1 MRVFLVLYTMFLTL
15 FALTSFISNTL
26 YQHGYIHLNILF
38 YAEKT
43 LLAKAGEPPRLENI
57 GFVYPPLA
65 FLPFFIIEDYKMVSP
80 LASSFLLTVF
90 FSFLL
95 KRCQSLAYF
104 TLLFLLLNPLVLF
117 LAVYRFEVL
126 AFYIL
131 LTISTITLI
140 IHLETGYS
148 LYLFI
153 SGFLFGLCFFLDF
166 RSVFLIPV
174 VALVIYLSTK
184 EKHISYR
191 LALLIVKLSPVMF
204 FVFAW
209 LYLNWTFTEDP
220 LNFIKSPYS
229 FFESEP
235 LDTSLFLIRG
245 SFWRSLEYVI
255 FRLLAYLPIILPY
268 FIVLFN
274 TRRYRHLYLMPVY
287 LLYISPILLLFFS
300 VYFSNFFPSYYY
312 TIIFVLFALIFQA
325 SFGIRAGKLLVFS
338 FLLSLASSWLMP
350 LYSKEENEKS
360 FVKFFIKGET
370 MNVIDEYQRV
380 AEVLK
385 SQGCRKTLID
395 DAEGFPVV
403 VFFGNPK
410 AFYLPYMYE
419 YFTVL
424 SYPKAFADCVVID
437 KENMLDTVSSRFPK
451 ARMGILEGYSLIY
464 EGKRFNVFSK

>member
-1 MRVFLVLYTMFLTL
+1 MRVFLVLYAIFFTL

-26 YQHGYIHLNILF
+26 YEHGYIHLNILF
-38 YAEKT
+38 YTEKT
-43 LLAKAGEPPRLENI
+43 LLAKAGEPPRLENL
-57 GFVYPPLA
+57 GFVYPPFA
-65 FLPFFIIEDYKMVSP
+65 FLPFLIIEDYKMVSP
-80 LASSFLLTVF
+80 LASSFLLTFF

-95 KRCQSLAYF
+95 KRFQGPAYF
-104 TLLFLLLNPLVLF
+104 ILLFLLLNPLVLF

-131 LTISTITLI
+131 LTLSTVTLI

-153 SGFLFGLCFFLDF
+153 SGFIFGLCFFLDF

-174 VALVIYLSTK
+174 VALVIYLGTK
-184 EKHISYR
+184 GKHINYR
-191 LALLIVKLSPVMF
+191 LALLIVKLSPVVF

-209 LYLNWTFTEDP
+209 LYLSWIFTEDP
-220 LNFIKSPYS
+220 FNFIKSPYS
-229 FFESEP
+229 FFKSEP
-235 LDTSLFLIRG
+235 LDPSLFLIKG
-245 SFWRSLEYVI
+245 SFWQSLEYVI

-274 TRRYRHLYLMPVY
+274 MRRYRPLYLMPVY
-287 LLYISPILLLFFS
+287 LLYISPMLLLFFS
-300 VYFSNFFPSYYY
+300 VYFSTFFPTYYY
-312 TIIFVLFALIFQA
+312 TILFVLFALSFQA

-360 FVKFFIKGET
+360 FVKFFLKGET
-370 MNVIDEYQRV
+370 INVIDEYQRV

-395 DAEGFPVV
+395 DAGGFPVV

-419 YFTVL
+419 YFAVL

-437 KENMLDTVSSRFPK
+437 KESMLDTVSSRFPK

-464 EGKRFNVFSK
+464 EGKRLNVFSK

>member
-1 MRVFLVLYTMFLTL
+1 MKVFLVLYAVFLTL
-15 FALTSFISNTL
+15 FALISFISNTL

-65 FLPFFIIEDYKMVSP
+65 FLPFLIIEDYKIISP
-80 LASSFLLTVF
+80 LASSFLLTFF

-95 KRCQSLAYF
+95 KRCQNLSYF
-104 TLLFLLLNPLVLF
+104 ILLFLLLNPLVLF

-126 AFYIL
+126 AFYLL
-131 LTISTITLI
+131 LTISTMTLI

-148 LYLFI
+148 LYLFV

-166 RSVFLIPV
+166 RSVFLIPL

-184 EKHISYR
+184 EKDINYR
-191 LALLIVKLSPVMF
+191 LALLIVKLSPVLF

-209 LYLNWTFTEDP
+209 LYLNWIFTEDP
-220 LNFIKSPYS
+220 FNFIKSPYS
-229 FFESEP
+229 FFKSEP
-235 LDTSLFLIRG
+235 LDPALFLIRG

-255 FRLLAYLPIILPY
+255 FRLLDYLPIIPPY

-274 TRRYRHLYLMPVY
+274 LKKYRLFYLIPVY
-287 LLYISPILLLFFS
+287 LLYISPMLLMFLS
-300 VYFSNFFPSYYY
+300 VYFSSFFPSYYY
-312 TIIFVLFALIFQA
+312 TILFVLFALSFQV
-325 SFGIRAGKLLVFS
+325 SFGIRAGKLLIFS
-338 FLLSLASSWLMP
+338 FLLSLAFSWLMP
-350 LYSKEENEKS
+350 LYSKEENEKN
-360 FVKFFIKGET
+360 FVKFFLKGET
-370 MNVIDEYQRV
+370 INVIGEYQRV

-385 SQGCRKTLID
+385 SQGCKKTLID
-395 DAEGFPVV
+395 DAQGFPVV
-403 VFFGNPK
+403 VFLGDPK

-437 KENMLDTVSSRFPK
+437 KENALDTISSRFPH
-451 ARMGILEGYSLIY
+451 ARMGSLEGYFLIY

>member
-1 MRVFLVLYTMFLTL
+1 MRVFLVLYAIFLTL

-65 FLPFFIIEDYKMVSP
+65 FLPFLIIEDYKMVSP

-95 KRCQSLAYF
+95 KRYQSPAYF
-104 TLLFLLLNPLVLF
+104 ILLFLLLNPLVLF

-126 AFYIL
+126 AFYLL

-148 LYLFI
+148 LYLFV

-166 RSVFLIPV
+166 RSMFLIPV
-174 VALVIYLSTK
+174 VGLVIYLSTK
-184 EKHISYR
+184 EKDISYR
-191 LALLIVKLSPVMF
+191 LALLIVKLFPALF

-209 LYLNWTFTEDP
+209 LYLNWIFTGDP
-220 LNFIKSPYS
+220 FNFIKSPYS
-229 FFESEP
+229 FFKSEP
-235 LDTSLFLIRG
+235 LDPSLFLIRG
-245 SFWRSLEYVI
+245 SFWQSLEYVI

-274 TRRYRHLYLMPVY
+274 MRRYRPLYLMPVY
-287 LLYISPILLLFFS
+287 LLYISPALLLFFS
-300 VYFSNFFPSYYY
+300 VYFSSFFPSYYY
-312 TIIFVLFALIFQA
+312 TILFVLFALSFQA
-325 SFGIRAGKLLVFS
+325 SFGIRAGKLFISS

-350 LYSKEENEKS
+350 LYSKEGNEKN
-360 FVKFFIKGET
+360 FVKFFLKGET
-370 MNVIDEYQRV
+370 INVIDEYQRV

-395 DAEGFPVV
+395 DAGGFPVV

-424 SYPKAFADCVVID
+424 SYPKAFADCVVTD
-437 KENMLDTVSSRFPK
+437 KESMLDTISSRFPK

>member
-1 MRVFLVLYTMFLTL
+1 MRVFLVLYAIFLTL
-15 FALTSFISNTL
+15 FALISFIFNTL

-43 LLAKAGEPPRLENI
+43 LLVKAGEPPRLENI
-57 GFVYPPLA
+57 GFVYPLLA
-65 FLPFFIIEDYKMVSP
+65 FLPFLIIEDYKMVFP
-80 LASSFLLTVF
+80 LASSFLLTFF

-95 KRCQSLAYF
+95 KRRQSPAYF
-104 TLLFLLLNPLVLF
+104 ILLFLLLNPLVLF

-126 AFYIL
+126 AFYLL

-148 LYLFI
+148 LYLFV
-153 SGFLFGLCFFLDF
+153 SGILFGLCFFLDF
-166 RSVFLIPV
+166 RSVFLIPL

-184 EKHISYR
+184 GKDINYR
-191 LALLIVKLSPVMF
+191 LALLIVKLYPVMF

-209 LYLNWTFTEDP
+209 LYLNWIFTGDP
-220 LNFIKSPYS
+220 FNFIKSPYS
-229 FFESEP
+229 LFKSEP
-235 LDTSLFLIRG
+235 LDPSLFLIRG

-274 TRRYRHLYLMPVY
+274 IRRYRHLYLMPAY
-287 LLYISPILLLFFS
+287 LLYISPALLLFFS
-300 VYFSNFFPSYYY
+300 VYFSTFFPSYYY
-312 TIIFVLFALIFQA
+312 TILFVLFALSFQA

-360 FVKFFIKGET
+360 FVKFFLKGET
-370 MNVIDEYQRV
+370 INVIDDYQRV

-385 SQGCRKTLID
+385 GQGCRKTLID
-395 DAEGFPVV
+395 DAGGFPVV

-424 SYPKAFADCVVID
+424 SYPKAFADCVVTD
-437 KENMLDTVSSRFPK
+437 KENALDTISSRFPK

>member
-1 MRVFLVLYTMFLTL
+1 MKVFLVLYAIFLTL
-15 FALTSFISNTL
+15 FALISFISNTL

-57 GFVYPPLA
+57 SFVYPPLA
-65 FLPFFIIEDYKMVSP
+65 FFPFLIIEDYKIVSP
-80 LASSFLLTVF
+80 LASSFLLTFF

-95 KRCQSLAYF
+95 KRCQNLSYF
-104 TLLFLLLNPLVLF
+104 ILLFFLLNPLVLF

-126 AFYIL
+126 TFYLL
-131 LTISTITLI
+131 LTISTMTLI

-148 LYLFI
+148 LYLFV

-166 RSVFLIPV
+166 RSVFLIPI

-184 EKHISYR
+184 EKDINYR
-191 LALLIVKLSPVMF
+191 LALLIVKLSPVLF

-209 LYLNWTFTEDP
+209 LYLNWIFTEDP
-220 LNFIKSPYS
+220 FNFIKSPYS
-229 FFESEP
+229 FFKSEP
-235 LDTSLFLIRG
+235 LDPSLFLIRG

-255 FRLLAYLPIILPY
+255 FRLLTYLPIILPY

-274 TRRYRHLYLMPVY
+274 LRKYRLFYLMPVY
-287 LLYISPILLLFFS
+287 LLYISPMLLLFFS

-312 TIIFVLFALIFQA
+312 TILFVLFALGFQA
-325 SFGIRAGKLLVFS
+325 SLGIRVGKLLIFS
-338 FLLSLASSWLMP
+338 FLLSLAFSWLMP
-350 LYSKEENEKS
+350 LYSKEENEKN
-360 FVKFFIKGET
+360 FVKFFLKGET
-370 MNVIDEYQRV
+370 INVISEYQRV

-385 SQGCRKTLID
+385 SQGCKKTLID
-395 DAEGFPVV
+395 NAGGFPVV

-437 KENMLDTVSSRFPK
+437 KENALDTISSRFPQ
-451 ARMGILEGYSLIY
+451 ARMGSLEGYFLIY
-464 EGKRFNVFSK
+464 EGKKFNVFSR

>member
-1 MRVFLVLYTMFLTL
+1 MRVFLVLYAIFLTL

-38 YAEKT
+38 YAEKA
-43 LLAKAGEPPRLENI
+43 LLAKAGEPPRLENL
-57 GFVYPPLA
+57 GFVYPPFA
-65 FLPFFIIEDYKMVSP
+65 FLPFLIIEDYKMVSP
-80 LASSFLLTVF
+80 LASSFLLTFF

-95 KRCQSLAYF
+95 KRFQGPAYF
-104 TLLFLLLNPLVLF
+104 ILLFLLLNPLVLF

-131 LTISTITLI
+131 LTLSTVTLI

-153 SGFLFGLCFFLDF
+153 SGFIFGLCFFLDF

-174 VALVIYLSTK
+174 VALVIYLGTK
-184 EKHISYR
+184 GKHINYR
-191 LALLIVKLSPVMF
+191 LALLIVKLSPVVF

-209 LYLNWTFTEDP
+209 LYLSWIFTEDP
-220 LNFIKSPYS
+220 FNFIKSPYS
-229 FFESEP
+229 FFKSEP
-235 LDTSLFLIRG
+235 LDPSLFLIKG
-245 SFWRSLEYVI
+245 SFWQSLEYVI

-274 TRRYRHLYLMPVY
+274 MRRYRPLYLMPVY
-287 LLYISPILLLFFS
+287 LLYISPMLLLFFS
-300 VYFSNFFPSYYY
+300 VYFSTFFPTYYY
-312 TIIFVLFALIFQA
+312 TILFVLFALSFQA

-360 FVKFFIKGET
+360 FVKFFLKGET
-370 MNVIDEYQRV
+370 INVIDEYQRV

-395 DAEGFPVV
+395 DAGGFPVV

-419 YFTVL
+419 YFAVL

-437 KENMLDTVSSRFPK
+437 KESMLDTVSSRFPK

-464 EGKRFNVFSK
+464 EGKRLNVFSK

>member
-1 MRVFLVLYTMFLTL
+1 MRVFLVLYAIFLTL
-15 FALTSFISNTL
+15 FALISFISNTL

-38 YAEKT
+38 YAQKA

-65 FLPFFIIEDYKMVSP
+65 FLPFLIIEDYKMVSP

-95 KRCQSLAYF
+95 KRCQSSAHF
-104 TLLFLLLNPLVLF
+104 ILLFLLLNPLVLF

-126 AFYIL
+126 AFYLL

-148 LYLFI
+148 LYLFV
-153 SGFLFGLCFFLDF
+153 SGSLFGLCFFLDF

-184 EKHISYR
+184 EKDINYR
-191 LALLIVKLSPVMF
+191 LALLIVKLFPVLF

-209 LYLNWTFTEDP
+209 LYLNWIFTRDP
-220 LNFIKSPYS
+220 FNFIKSPYS
-229 FFESEP
+229 FFKSEP
-235 LDTSLFLIRG
+235 LDLSLFLIKG
-245 SFWRSLEYVI
+245 SFWQSLEYVI
-255 FRLLAYLPIILPY
+255 FRLLAYLPIILPH

-274 TRRYRHLYLMPVY
+274 MRTYRLLYSMPVY
-287 LLYISPILLLFFS
+287 LLYISPMLLLFFS
-300 VYFSNFFPSYYY
+300 VYFSTFLPSYYY
-312 TIIFVLFALIFQA
+312 TILFVLFALSFQA
-325 SFGIRAGKLLVFS
+325 SFGIRAGKLLIFS
-338 FLLSLASSWLMP
+338 FLLSLTFSWLMP

-360 FVKFFIKGET
+360 FVKFFLRGET
-370 MNVIDEYQRV
+370 INVIDEYQRV

-385 SQGCRKTLID
+385 SQECSKTLID
-395 DAEGFPVV
+395 DAGGFPVV

-424 SYPKAFADCVVID
+424 SYPKAFVDCVVID
-437 KENMLDTVSSRFPK
+437 KQNALDTISSRFPK
-451 ARMGILEGYSLIY
+451 ARMGTLEGYSLIY

>member
-1 MRVFLVLYTMFLTL
+1 MRVFLVLYAMFLTL

-65 FLPFFIIEDYKMVSP
+65 FLPFLIIEDYKMVFP

-95 KRCQSLAYF
+95 KRCQSPAYF
-104 TLLFLLLNPLVLF
+104 TLLFFLLNPLVLF

-131 LTISTITLI
+131 LTLSTITLM

-191 LALLIVKLSPVMF
+191 LALLIVKLSPIVF

-220 LNFIKSPYS
+220 FNFIKSPYS
-229 FFESEP
+229 FLKSEP

-255 FRLLAYLPIILPY
+255 FRVLAYLPIILPY

-274 TRRYRHLYLMPVY
+274 TTRYRYLYLMPVY
-287 LLYISPILLLFFS
+287 VLYISPALLMFLS
-300 VYFSNFFPSYYY
+300 VYFSSFFPSYYY
-312 TIIFVLFALIFQA
+312 IILFVLFALSFQA

-370 MNVIDEYQRV
+370 INVIDEYQRV

-395 DAEGFPVV
+395 DAGGFPVV

-437 KENMLDTVSSRFPK
+437 KENALDTVSSRFPK
-451 ARMGILEGYSLIY
+451 ARMGILEGYSLTY